1 MTFDIPSEQKK
12 AILESR
18 LNSLNLDGYQYELSK
33 KTAEALGNEDAATQA
48 ENAMNNIIATIA
60 VVQAELD
67 ALDI

>member
-33 KTAEALGNEDAATQA
+33 KTAEALGDVDAAAQA

-67 ALDI
+67 SLNI

>member
-1 MTFDIPSEQKK
+1 MTFNIPSEQKK

-33 KTAEALGNEDAATQA
+33 KTAEALGDETAATQA

>member
-33 KTAEALGNEDAATQA
+33 KTAEALGDGGAAAQA

-67 ALDI
+67 SLDI

>member
-33 KTAEALGNEDAATQA
+33 KTAEALGDENAATQA

-60 VVQAELD
+60 VVQGELD
-67 ALDI
+67 ALNS

>member
-1 MTFDIPSEQKK
+1 MTFDIPLEQKK

-33 KTAEALGNEDAATQA
+33 KTAEALGDEAAAAQA

-67 ALDI
+67 ALNI

>member
-33 KTAEALGNEDAATQA
+33 KTAEALGNEDAAAQA